1 MSGAGSTTAAGVSA
15 SAPVPGGASHNI
27 RLAGSF
33 DIHRPS
39 TLSASPRSELRIA
52 LAQVTPSSSDNAEAE
67 GLAIVRTYAKRAAHQ
82 GADVLVLPEYFLS
95 GATHDQWRAVA
106 ERGEPKGGVQDA
118 HLREDHFLSEIATIA
133 KEFDLDIVSGTAV
146 EAGPHASQSQERTKH
161 HAPHRGDKDAT
172 QAHAEAADQIEVF
185 NTAYYNLWHPE
196 RSVLTSATASSHP
209 APRTFDIITK
219 AGRSL
224 KVGMLICWDLGFP
237 ETFRELYEPN
247 ADVRGGPM
255 VGPDVVF
262 VPTCW
267 YATDAG
273 AKGLRW
279 NKNGESALLDSLVL
293 ARAIENECVVAMCN
307 VSGASW
313 PSGEDLR
320 RPLDDASKADRSFGG
335 ASPSASNQA
344 GDGAVLTAEGA
355 GPTLFPTPAGGR
367 PTIQPTGIPTTS
379 DGKRIQAPADALG
392 HISLA
397 EEKDLTASRAT
408 DEQEEPIGVGRS
420 QVCAPF
426 LGRVAVVNDEKETLL
441 LAALDLRVLDDARD
455 VYKIREDLGKAT
467 VAQ

>member
-15 SAPVPGGASHNI
+15 SAPIPDDASHNI

-33 DIHRPS
+33 GIHRPS

-67 GLAIVRTYAKRAAHQ
+67 GLAIVRAYAKRAAHQ

-118 HLREDHFLSEIATIA
+118 HLREDHFLSEIASIA

-146 EAGPHASQSQERTKH
+146 EAGPHVSQSQERTKH
-161 HAPHRGDKDAT
+161 HAPHRGEKDAT
-172 QAHAEAADQIEVF
+172 QARAEAPDQIDVF
-185 NTAYYNLWHPE
+185 NTAYYVGRDGQLIDLECAPQNLWHPE

-237 ETFRELYEPN
+237 EAFRELYEPN

-279 NKNGESALLDSLVL
+279 NKDGESALLDSLVL

-320 RPLDDASKADRSFGG
+320 RPLDDASKADRSFG
-335 ASPSASNQA
+335 
-344 GDGAVLTAEGA
+344 
-355 GPTLFPTPAGGR
+355 
-367 PTIQPTGIPTTS
+367 
-379 DGKRIQAPADALG
+379 
-392 HISLA
+392 
-397 EEKDLTASRAT
+397 

-426 LGRVAVVNDEKETLL
+426 LGRVAVVNDEKEVLL

-467 VAQ
+467 VAH